1 MTRDNND
8 ASTDDHST
16 HQSGRTPSASPICS
30 PKWHALAAHQLGA
43 NVIPLKDFRPLSAY
57 QDWLNRRQTRQ
68 DLDTLPWDKANGV
81 ALVNGFDGWRTL
93 VTRGRQAEKILGALG
108 LPEAYRWTIRYRD
121 RIYIC
126 FRSASSRAA
135 SREDALDVIQRVLS
149 DLLQTQHPRFE
160 LHWATTPTSLP
171 PSRQQHDDHDPC
183 EYLFGVPESRP
194 AFLHFSTPDTV
205 EASVTKSEAQAV
217 SQNFV
222 TTEKAT
228 PETESGK
235 EEGNKAQT
243 INSTSNFRGVAIEPA
258 QWPDGPEKTP
268 AQIRSLIGDVDEEER
283 PGDRPAIPR
292 RPDGPG
298 LTDDAEAQTQRPDSA
313 ASESRGTEGSDN
325 HLEGQDLEAGTAET
339 DQEMSELESEKGEV
353 AAKRSPD
360 AVLLFSETL
369 GRDVRAPYIPVPK
382 AFRERVTEWNHLLK
396 EHAGLMAFFQ
406 LVLFGRRDGERGG
419 IVADQGTVRDSFGAK
434 SWEDISAGAL
444 IGMYR
449 KLVDENLDVL
459 HWSRT
464 QGRAR
469 EIKAHGTPRDI
480 VEMAKQFMSAPEEFT
495 EWVHLINGRSAN
507 ALNRQAVAQQR
518 ADQIEAADPA
528 IDPPPATRKVQRYL
542 NGLPE
547 RAFTTVKKRVPDAV
561 AEVRKRTDLF
571 GDVEKRQAAL
581 SRLHLIR
588 EYPKPLYVPCD
599 YSARLTSYG
608 ENQLLTL
615 KRELRPPLYTERD
628 VELDLSKAHLAILAK
643 LGREAG
649 LDVST
654 IERYLR
660 GQRDG
665 KFDIW
670 DRLAGVIQV
679 DNVEAAR
686 KAVKRIYAA
695 VYGASPG
702 ELLRQVSN
710 EYQDHTGSGVHPGFD
725 PFHPLLKHELVRE
738 VSWVHLGLVQK
749 IIRSRVMLDA
759 AGRTLSLSDFSSRP
773 NPAKSLLAYVASTY
787 EIKLIEAAFDEAI
800 QEEPWAAEKDN
811 RRVRFRIWL
820 LQYDGFTM
828 RVKRARDME
837 KFVKQ
842 LQDAVSAQARE
853 LGIITSLDR
862 A

>member
-1 MTRDNND
+1 MDRPSTPLPLFPDGARHAVD
-8 ASTDDHST
+8 AEAHSK
-16 HQSGRTPSASPICS
+16 S
-30 PKWHALAAHQLGA
+30 
-43 NVIPLKDFRPLSAY
+43 
-57 QDWLNRRQTRQ
+57 
-68 DLDTLPWDKANGV
+68 LDSEN
-81 ALVNGFDGWRTL
+81 
-93 VTRGRQAEKILGALG
+93 AE
-108 LPEAYRWTIRYRD
+108 
-121 RIYIC
+121 
-126 FRSASSRAA
+126 
-135 SREDALDVIQRVLS
+135 SREAEPPGNETS
-149 DLLQTQHPRFE
+149 DNDTVGHN
-160 LHWATTPTSLP
+160 HVT
-171 PSRQQHDDHDPC
+171 HDL
-183 EYLFGVPESRP
+183 EGG
-194 AFLHFSTPDTV
+194 TV
-205 EASVTKSEAQAV
+205 EASQADPELEVEESEAAV
-217 SQNFV
+217 KS
-222 TTEKAT
+222 
-228 PETESGK
+228 
-235 EEGNKAQT
+235 
-243 INSTSNFRGVAIEPA
+243 
-258 QWPDGPEKTP
+258 
-268 AQIRSLIGDVDEEER
+268 DEM
-283 PGDRPAIPR
+283 
-292 RPDGPG
+292 
-298 LTDDAEAQTQRPDSA
+298 L
-313 ASESRGTEGSDN
+313 
-325 HLEGQDLEAGTAET
+325 
-339 DQEMSELESEKGEV
+339 
-353 AAKRSPD
+353 D
-360 AVLLFSETL
+360 AVLLFSETQ
-369 GRDVRAPYIPVPK
+369 GRSVSAPYVPVPK
-382 AFRERVTEWNHLLK
+382 AFRERVAEWNRLLK

-725 PFHPLLKHELVRE
+725 LFHPLLKHELVRE